1 VFISIIA
8 PGACSFAFA
17 GAILL
22 PEPGAFINLIHEKF
36 GVETFDFHS
45 VSGAIDSGDPVV
57 LLAVPV
63 VNFNGLALRTHQHI
77 VLYAWQL
84 TISFKFFGTVSSFGS
99 RELACTKQ
107 IR

>member
-1 VFISIIA
+1 MELR
-8 PGACSFAFA
+8 ACSFAFPS
-17 GAILL
+17 AILL